1 MMKVTIYTETTLAGP
16 GTGNG
21 KYGAVV
27 EYVTKKGESVTREVY
42 GEETTWYRSV
52 LAAAAKGLRLLTRPC
67 EVEIVTGCAF
77 VASMINNGNVAK
89 WGKNGWKN
97 AAGEEIKM
105 KELWKKIYCFMS
117 IHKITAVCSK
127 HYAYRRFLLEKMAGE
142 RKWEKKETCQNED
155 IQQKK
160 KKNGRR

>member
-77 VASMINNGNVAK
+77 VASIVATHFSCPIITLVVCHRINRYNDMGTEK
-89 WGKNGWKN
+89 GKGFRTL
-97 AAGEEIKM
+97 IFCT
-105 KELWKKIYCFMS
+105 ELS
-117 IHKITAVCSK
+117 PETITKTMVIISK
-127 HYAYRRFLLEKMAGE
+127 YEVEY
-142 RKWEKKETCQNED
+142 KETED
-155 IQQKK
+155 IFNRQ
-160 KKNGRR
+160 